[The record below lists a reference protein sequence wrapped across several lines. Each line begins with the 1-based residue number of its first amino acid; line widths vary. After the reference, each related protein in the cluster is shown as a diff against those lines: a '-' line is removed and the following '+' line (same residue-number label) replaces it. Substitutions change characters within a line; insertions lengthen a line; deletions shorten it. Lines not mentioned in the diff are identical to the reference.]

1 MKRVSAVLLMAA
13 LILLWSCAGAG
24 GESPPA
30 PPEISIPSQDPGP
43 EPTPAPGDD
52 PRPAADPVEELI
64 SGMTLEEKVGQMFF
78 VQCPAEAE
86 REIEEYAFGGVLLF
100 SWNVEG
106 MTAQEL
112 TEFTASMQASSGTPL
127 FIGTDEEGGTVTRI
141 SSNPNLRGEKF
152 KSPRE
157 LYASGGW
164 AAVESSAGEM
174 AQLLTGLGININ
186 FAPVCDISTA
196 PGDFMYSRSIGLS
209 PEDTALFAERTVE
222 IFSAAG
228 LGSVLKHFPG
238 YGSNGDTHTG
248 RAVDERDMETFRA
261 SDFVPFRGGISAGAT
276 MVMMS
281 HNTVVCMDPSLPAS
295 LSPEVNRVLRE
306 ELGFEGVVITDDLT
320 MSAVGDMT
328 DSASA
333 AVLAVAAGNDMICC
347 ADYVVQ
353 IPAVIAAVKD
363 GTISEGRIDESV
375 RRILAAKIA
384 LGIIPGVTDN
394 ADR

>member
-13 LILLWSCAGAG
+13 FILLWGCAGAG
-24 GESPPA
+24 GKTPPE
-30 PPEISIPSQDPGP
+30 PPEISIPSPDPGP
-43 EPTPAPGDD
+43 EPAPPSGDS
-52 PRPAADPVEELI
+52 PQSVTDPVEELI
-64 SGMTLEEKVGQMFF
+64 SGMALEEKVGQMFF
-78 VQCPAEAE
+78 IQCPAEAE
-86 REIEEYAFGGVLLF
+86 REIEKYAFGGVLLF

-106 MTAQEL
+106 MTAQKL
-112 TEFTASMQASSGTPL
+112 SDFTASMQAASGIPL

-164 AAVESSAGEM
+164 ETVENSAGEM
-174 AQLLTGLGININ
+174 SQLLTGLGININ

-209 PEDTALFAERTVE
+209 PEDTALFTESTVE

-248 RAVDERDMETFRA
+248 RAIDQRDMETFRT
-261 SDFVPFRGGISAGAT
+261 SDFVPFRGGIAAGAT

-306 ELGFEGVVITDDLT
+306 ELGFDGVVITDDLT

-328 DSASA
+328 DSATA

-347 ADYVVQ
+347 ADYAVQ

-375 RRILAAKIA
+375 HRILAAKIA

-394 ADR
+394 ADY